1 MGSHR
6 RPIRQPGCA
15 GALAV
20 PDAGDLGTQLPG
32 GCGAGDREA
41 DTCPPEEIAC
51 WEAGLLA
58 VARCWFA
65 GIRPGDDAAIRHSHR
80 KDIKEALIG

>member
-1 MGSHR
+1 MRYLTQVIWG
-6 RPIRQPGCA
+6 PGCRV
-15 GALAV
+15 AV
-20 PDAGDLGTQLPG
+20 EPVTG
-32 GCGAGDREA
+32 EA
-41 DTCPPEEIAC
+41 EARPPEEIAC

>member
-1 MGSHR
+1 MRYLTHVIWG
-6 RPIRQPGCA
+6 PGCRV
-15 GALAV
+15 AV
-20 PDAGDLGTQLPG
+20 ELVTGD
-32 GCGAGDREA
+32 A
-41 DTCPPEEIAC
+41 DTRPPEEIPC

>member
-1 MGSHR
+1 VESVTG
-6 RPIRQPGCA
+6 
-15 GALAV
+15 
-20 PDAGDLGTQLPG
+20 
-32 GCGAGDREA
+32 EA
-41 DTCPPEEIAC
+41 ETRPPEEIAC

-65 GIRPGDDAAIRHSHR
+65 GIRPGDDAPIRHSHR